1 MVIRTIELYSLNYLW
16 HESVIADSN
25 NKLYSKFYNLN
36 SKRITAKQPPIQTF
50 RLHNSLHFNWIKE

>member
-1 MVIRTIELYSLNYLW
+1 MIIRTIELYSLNYLW

-36 SKRITAKQPPIQTF
+36 SKRIVLDAEF
-50 RLHNSLHFNWIKE
+50 RHLVS